1 MTEENRFGRK
11 RRLYFYDVR
20 DFGVSFVFKGR
31 SDVESYIRT
40 VKLLAE
46 EVREEVEKN
55 GADLYE
61 AASQSVEN
69 TDWIIYYYGCTK
81 VLEHTNS
88 PDAGDDSLDK
98 LQISEA
104 WGLGGLNSVLQLH
117 AFYSMLED
125 VLNLYEM
132 QAA

>member
-1 MTEENRFGRK
+1 MTEENRFGR
-11 RRLYFYDVR
+11 
-20 DFGVSFVFKGR
+20 
-31 SDVESYIRT
+31 ESYIRT

-46 EVREEVEKN
+46 ELHEEVEKN

-88 PDAGDDSLDK
+88 PLALHEG
-98 LQISEA
+98 I
-104 WGLGGLNSVLQLH
+104 LQLH

>member
-1 MTEENRFGRK
+1 MTEENRFDRAS
-11 RRLYFYDVR
+11 YVR
-20 DFGVSFVFKGR
+20 TLEVL
-31 SDVESYIRT
+31 T
-40 VKLLAE
+40 E

-55 GADLYE
+55 KADPHE
-61 AASQSVEN
+61 AASERVDS

-88 PDAGDDSLDK
+88 PDAGDNTLDK

-117 AFYSMLED
+117 AYCSMLED
-125 VLNLYEM
+125 VLSLYERGA
-132 QAA
+132 Q

>member
-1 MTEENRFGRK
+1 MTEENRFGR
-11 RRLYFYDVR
+11 
-20 DFGVSFVFKGR
+20 
-31 SDVESYIRT
+31 ESYIRT

-46 EVREEVEKN
+46 ELHEEVEKN
-55 GADLYE
+55 GTDLYE
-61 AASQSVEN
+61 AASEFVDN

-125 VLNLYEM
+125 VLNLYE
-132 QAA
+132 QGA

>member
-1 MTEENRFGRK
+1 LKTKQINHTYKGVLKMTEENRFGR
-11 RRLYFYDVR
+11 
-20 DFGVSFVFKGR
+20 
-31 SDVESYIRT
+31 ESYIRT

-55 GADLYE
+55 ESDLYE
-61 AASQSVEN
+61 AASERVDS

-81 VLEHTNS
+81 VLEHTTS
-88 PDAGDDSLDK
+88 PDAGDNTLDK

-117 AFYSMLED
+117 AYCSMLED
-125 VLNLYEM
+125 VLSLYERGA
-132 QAA
+132 Q